1 MVKRLLSLLIPMTI
15 LALALGIS
23 YANPSW
29 LQTLRLTVFDTMLI
43 QHPRPYTPLPV
54 KIVDIDDESLR
65 RLGQWPW
72 PRTQV
77 AQMVE
82 KLTQAGAATIALD
95 IVFAEPDKTSPK
107 ELLPVWQKEG
117 FLNELPKENLP
128 DHDALLALALGQSNV
143 VTGFV
148 LNEQL
153 TAAKPTKKAG
163 IAVAGESPDAALE
176 RFTGAVTTL
185 PVLEAAASGNGALN
199 SVPERDGIIRRI
211 PLLMGMG
218 RDMYPSLSAEAL
230 RTAQGARSYL
240 VKAAGASGED
250 AFVEGGGMV
259 SMKIGDFTVP
269 TDASGKFWIH
279 YTDYTDARYV
289 PVWKLFE
296 AGVDLSE
303 LEGAIVLIGTSAA
316 GLKDIR
322 ATPLNPATSGVEVHA
337 QAIEQILL
345 GEYIERPDWMLG
357 AELAAMML
365 AGIVLTVVMIVLPFL
380 WSALFALSLLGGAV
394 FFADHAFTTYHL
406 LVDPVTPGIAIF
418 LVYITESLRR
428 FIGTEREKQQVR
440 SAFSHYMSPALVE
453 RLAEHPEALK
463 LGGEMREMTI
473 LFCDV
478 RGFTTI
484 SEQFDAEGLTRFI
497 NRFLTPMTDE
507 ILSHT
512 GTIDKYMGDAIMAF
526 WNAPLDD
533 EDHAAHGCRAALRMM
548 ERLAP
553 LNASLKKE
561 AEENGTKYI
570 PVAIGIGLNT
580 GIVCVGNMGSDQR
593 FDYSVLGDD
602 VNLASRLE
610 GQSKTYGVNI
620 VIGENT
626 KRKLEGFATLE
637 LDLIKVKGKTEA
649 VRIHTVLGEAQLLE
663 SEGFKKLAATH
674 ATLLEQFRKQAWA
687 EVKKRI
693 AECRALL
700 NGLPISGL
708 YDLYEE
714 RMEEYQQNPPPKD
727 WDGVYVAT
735 SK

>member
-1 MVKRLLSLLIPMTI
+1 MVKKLFSLLLPMCI
-15 LALALGIS
+15 LGLALGIN
-23 YANPSW
+23 YLNPPL
-29 LQTLRLTVFDTMLI
+29 LQTLRLAVFDTQLI
-43 QHPRPYTPLPV
+43 RHPRPYTKLPV
-54 KIVDIDDESLR
+54 TIVDIDDESLR

-72 PRTQV
+72 PRTQM
-77 AQMVE
+77 AEMIDR
-82 KLTQAGAATIALD
+82 LGNAGAASIVLD

-107 ELLPVWQKEG
+107 ELLPVWQKNG
-117 FLNELPKENLP
+117 FLKTIPAGTLP
-128 DHDALLALALGQSNV
+128 DHDLLFAEAMARANV

-148 LNEQL
+148 LNEQI
-153 TAAKPTKKAG
+153 THAKPAEKATM
-163 IAVAGESPDAALE
+163 AVAGESPEPALE
-176 RFTGAVTTL
+176 RFTGAVITL
-185 PVLEAAASGNGALN
+185 PALEAAAHGNGALN

-218 RDMYPSLSAEAL
+218 QKIYPSLSAEAL

-240 VKAAGASGED
+240 IKAAGASGEE
-250 AFVEGGGMV
+250 AYTGSAGMV
-259 SMKIGDFTVP
+259 SMRVGDFTIP

-279 YTDYTDARYV
+279 YTDYTDDRYL
-289 PVWKLFE
+289 PAWRIFE
-296 AGVDLSE
+296 PGFDAERVAGHILLV
-303 LEGAIVLIGTSAA
+303 GTSAA

-322 ATPLNPATSGVEVHA
+322 ATPLSPATSGVEVHA
-337 QAIEQILL
+337 QAIEQVLL
-345 GEYIERPDWMLG
+345 GTFIERPDWMLG

-365 AGIVLTVVMIVLPFL
+365 AGIALTLAMVCLPFL
-380 WSALFALSLLGGAV
+380 WSALLALGMLGGGLW
-394 FFADHAFTTYHL
+394 FTEFAFTTHRL
-406 LVDPVTPGIAIF
+406 LVDPVTPGIAIL

-428 FIGTEREKQQVR
+428 FITTEREKHQVR

-453 RLAEHPEALK
+453 RLAEHPEALR

-533 EDHAAHGCRAALRMM
+533 EDHAAHGCRAALGMM
-548 ERLAP
+548 QRLAP
-553 LNASLKKE
+553 LNDSLKKE
-561 AEENGTKYI
+561 AEATGTQYI

-610 GQSKTYGVNI
+610 GQSKTYGVHI

-626 KRKLEGFATLE
+626 RRKLDGFATLE

-649 VRIHTVLGEAQLLE
+649 VRIHTVLGERDMLADAAF
-663 SEGFKKLAATH
+663 GTLAAAH
-674 ATLLEQFRKQAWA
+674 AALLKHYRAQQWQQAKQH
-687 EVKKRI
+687 I
-693 AECRALL
+693 AQCRALL
-700 NGLPISGL
+700 NGLPIPGL

-714 RMEEYQQNPPPKD
+714 RITDYEHNPPPKD
-727 WDGVYVAT
+727 WDGAYTAT